1 MGNQDFLDASWCATL
16 RRLHEEMLK
25 ENDFMNEVTQYHI
38 LSDEDIELMGEE
50 HENHKQIPA
59 TASGSGCDQE

>member
-1 MGNQDFLDASWCATL
+1 
-16 RRLHEEMLK
+16 MLK
-25 ENDFMNEVTQYHI
+25 ENDFMNEVSQYHI